1 MDDKRPFVIFGVVAL
16 LLLIFFIYMQK
27 NGRRYSWSETYEET
41 SKAPYGTFVINQLLE
56 DYFPNEEMQ
65 ALDKSVGESFG
76 DSITSGNYVFIGE
89 AIYLDSLSLESL
101 ENFVFKGG
109 NAFIASKTIPYD
121 LMGDYIYE
129 ECYEEIYWN
138 DYYSME
144 DTLVSLNVFHKD
156 LADSLGYDYK
166 FLEYGS
172 TKPYRWHYIDSIFF
186 CDEEHSLVELG
197 GIDEGY
203 INFVK
208 KEYGDGVFYLHTNP
222 LAFTNLQLLD
232 ELGLAYAAKVFSHL
246 EDGPIY
252 WDSYSRTEEEVG
264 RRRNQMEG
272 NGERRA
278 SESPLKYLLAQT
290 SLKWAWYL
298 ALVLGLLYLLFSSK
312 RKQRVI
318 PVLEENTN
326 TSLEFISTIGRLY
339 FLQNDH
345 RKLSLQKMRLFRNFT
360 RERYKFNVSPTETD
374 FIPKLVARSEVPK
387 EVIEKILL
395 MNKNINGSDFVSEK
409 TMVDF
414 HQVLD
419 LFYKNCK

>member
-16 LLLIFFIYMQK
+16 LLLIFFIFMQK
-27 NGRRYSWSETYEET
+27 NGRRYSWSETYTEE
-41 SKAPYGTFVINQLLE
+41 SKAPYGTFIIHQLLQ
-56 DYFPNEEMQ
+56 DYFPDQ
-65 ALDKSVGESFG
+65 ALQNLDKSVGESFG
-76 DSITSGNYVFIGE
+76 DSITSGNYVFVGE
-89 AIYLDSLSLESL
+89 ALYLDSLSLESL
-101 ENFVFKGG
+101 ENFVFNGG

-129 ECYEEIYWN
+129 ECYEEIYWD
-138 DYYSME
+138 DYYSMR
-144 DTLVSLNVFHKD
+144 DTLVSLNVFHED
-156 LADSLGYDYK
+156 LADSLGYEYK
-166 FLEYGS
+166 YLEYGE
-172 TKPYRWHYIDSIFF
+172 TQAYDWHYIDSIFF
-186 CDEEHSLVELG
+186 CDEEYSLVELG
-197 GIDEGY
+197 GINERY

-232 ELGLAYAAKVFSHL
+232 KLGLAYTAKVFSHL
-246 EDGPIY
+246 EEGPVY
-252 WDSYSRTEEEVG
+252 WDRYSRTEEEVG

-272 NGERRA
+272 SGERRA
-278 SESPLKYLLAQT
+278 SESPLKYLLAQP

-298 ALVLGLLYLLFSSK
+298 SLLLGLLYLLFSSK

-318 PVLEENTN
+318 PVLEENSN
-326 TSLEFISTIGRLY
+326 TSLEFISTVGRLY

-345 RKLSLQKMRLFRNFT
+345 RKLSLQKMRLFRNYI
-360 RERYKFNVSPTETD
+360 RERYSFNVSPTETD
-374 FIPKLVARSEVPK
+374 FIPKLVARSEIPK
-387 EVIEKILL
+387 EVIEKIIL
-395 MNKNINGSDFVSEK
+395 MNKNISGSDFVSEK